1 MRSEIPSPYHNG
13 DMIGPDLEVRENRLF
28 FQNVDLLSLMTEPLP
43 NHVTALGSP
52 LEIVFLPKIISQVTT
67 MQRWFAE
74 SIEKVGYPAR
84 FEYAYASK
92 ANSEEEVTRT
102 ALQAG
107 AHYETS
113 SAADVAIVQHLLKSG
128 VMSADQLCINNGFKV
143 PGSDY
148 SQKIIQLRATGY
160 ENVIPV
166 FDDLN
171 EIDPFA
177 ASGLE
182 FKVGLR
188 QKIDKFARDIDDIAR
203 SDIRFGMNTK
213 TMRRAAQRIAEAP
226 NLTLEMY
233 HAMQSDVST
242 DPEGWLRGFR
252 ASMKVYADLVRQH
265 PTLHIYNWGGGFPA
279 RIGAAEHFDFP
290 AFITRLLRIAKE
302 VSDTKGIPAP
312 TLVGEFGR
320 YTTAEHGFH
329 LFRVLKAKENGSHLP
344 WYLIDGSIMS
354 SFPDAW
360 ALGLEFLVL
369 PLNNLD
375 SPFQEVRLGGL
386 TCDTDDIYPTRPHHQ
401 KLLMPVNTENLHIG
415 FFGVGCYQEIL
426 GGIGGAKHCLLPEAN
441 ELVISSDASGNL
453 SYVVLPGQSYTD
465 ILNLLGYPIQS
476 RKK

>member
-1 MRSEIPSPYHNG
+1 MVNTILPPYREG
-13 DMIGPDLEVRENRLF
+13 DTFGEDLVVHEGRLF
-28 FQNVDLLSLMTEPLP
+28 FQNVDLVGLMTNRLPGHQRPLS
-43 NHVTALGSP
+43 SP
-52 LEIVFLPKIISQVTT
+52 LEVVFLPKITTQIKT

-74 SIEKVGYPAR
+74 VSEAESYPAS

-102 ALQAG
+102 ALEAG

-113 SAADVAIVQHLLKSG
+113 SAADVAIVQHLLARG
-128 VMSADQLCINNGFKV
+128 IMPPDRLCINNGFKL

-148 SQKIIQLRATGY
+148 SQKIIELRATGY
-160 ENVIPV
+160 ENIIPV
-166 FDDLN
+166 
-171 EIDPFA
+171 IDTIDEVDA
-177 ASGLE
+177 LIDSGLT

-188 QKIDKFARDIDDIAR
+188 QKIDQFARDIDGIAR
-203 SDIRFGMNTK
+203 SDIRFGMGSSA
-213 TMRRAAQRIAEAP
+213 MRAAAQKIAEAP
-226 NLTLEMY
+226 NLTLVMY

-242 DPEGWLRGFR
+242 DPDGWLNGFQ
-252 ASMKVYADLVRQH
+252 ASMKVYAALAQQH
-265 PTLHIYNWGGGFPA
+265 PHLHMYNWGGGFPA
-279 RIGAAEHFDFP
+279 TIGASAHFDYP
-290 AFITRLLRIAKE
+290 NFITRLLRIAKD
-302 VSDTKGIPAP
+302 VSGAEGVPAP

-329 LFRVLKAKENGSHLP
+329 LFRVLKAKENGSQMP

-375 SPFQEVRLGGL
+375 GPFQEVRLGGL
-386 TCDTDDIYPTRPHHQ
+386 TCDTDDIYPTRPHHR
-401 KLLMPVNTENLHIG
+401 KLYMPVNAENLYIG

-441 ELVISSDASGNL
+441 ELIISADPGGGL
-453 SYVVLPGQSYTD
+453 TYDVLPGQTYST
-465 ILNLLGYPIQS
+465 ILSLLGYHA
-476 RKK
+476 